1 MFVVD
6 LIRDPLTSPTQR
18 NNAVMP
24 EIKSDD
30 RTKIFGK
37 LKRYNSAAV
46 MTWACLDL
54 PSAE

>member
-54 PSAE
+54 P